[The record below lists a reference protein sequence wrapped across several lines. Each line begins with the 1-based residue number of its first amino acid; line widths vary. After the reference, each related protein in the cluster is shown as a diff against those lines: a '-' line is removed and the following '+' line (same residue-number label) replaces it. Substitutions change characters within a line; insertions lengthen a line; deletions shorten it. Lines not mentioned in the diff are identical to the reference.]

1 MRVFIA
7 AEIDEKIKN
16 NLFGIQE
23 CLRNA
28 SLPVK
33 WVRPDNIHITLK
45 FLGEIRE
52 TALVDVCLAV
62 DEVLK
67 DRQSFDIRICGM
79 GVFPD
84 LRRPRVVWVGIED
97 LDKCLAGLAYSIDNA
112 LCRIGFK
119 SEKRKFVPHL
129 TIGRVRSYH
138 CADVLEKEIQNT
150 GGIDLGKQLIDKIT
164 IMQSILGPKGPA
176 YSCLKK
182 VILQ

>member
-7 AEIDEKIKN
+7 AEIDTRIKN
-16 NLFGIQE
+16 NISSIQE
-23 CLRNA
+23 CLRKA

-52 TALVDVCLAV
+52 TALVDVLRTV

-67 DRQSFDIRICGM
+67 DRQSFDIRICGI

-97 LDKCLAGLAYSIDNA
+97 LDKCLAGLAYSIDNS
-112 LCRIGFK
+112 LNRIGFK
-119 SEKRKFVPHL
+119 SEKRKFIPHL
-129 TIGRVRSYH
+129 TIGRVRSFH
-138 CADVLEKEIQNT
+138 CAGLLEQEIHKT
-150 GGIDLGKQLIDKIT
+150 GNVDLGKQFVEKVT
-164 IMQSILGPKGPA
+164 IMQSILGPKGST
-176 YSCLKK
+176 YSCLKE
-182 VILQ
+182 VLLQ